1 MTSTLKFI
9 DANIFIER
17 WTNPKAR
24 DLIDSLDKGEYC
36 TSTLVLAEVYHKLKL
51 KEIKNVFD
59 YVRTIMGAL
68 KVYEFYQTDLFNAM
82 KNPVQ
87 ININD
92 KIHIEV
98 MKRNN
103 ASIIISYDKDFDK
116 DKTIKRE
123 EL

>member
-1 MTSTLKFI
+1 MTSTPKFI
-9 DANIFIER
+9 DANVFIER
-17 WTNPKAR
+17 WANPKAR
-24 DLIDSLDKGEYC
+24 ELIDNLDQGEYC
-36 TSTLVLAEVYHKLKL
+36 TSTLVLTEVYHKLKL
-51 KEIKNVFD
+51 KGIKNVFD

-82 KNPVQ
+82 KNP
-87 ININD
+87 IEMNIND

-98 MKRNN
+98 MKRNGV
-103 ASIIISYDKDFDK
+103 SIIISYDRDFDK